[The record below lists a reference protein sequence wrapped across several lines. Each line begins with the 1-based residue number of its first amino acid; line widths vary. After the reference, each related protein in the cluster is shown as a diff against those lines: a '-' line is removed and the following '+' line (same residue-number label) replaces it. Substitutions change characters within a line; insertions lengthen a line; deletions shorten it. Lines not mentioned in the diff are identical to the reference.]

1 MSEKPS
7 KSVPG
12 IVGRG
17 LIMGIAEVVPGVSGG
32 TIAFVTGIYEDLVNS
47 LARFGPASVVMLG
60 EPKQFWAHH
69 NLRFLLS
76 LAAGMALGVVTFARL
91 MHYLLANFEP
101 AVWGF
106 FCGVILMSVFIIGRV
121 RARGALLVWG
131 PLGFIAGISLL
142 FLPVGP
148 SQTGL
153 LQVFAGGAVAVC
165 AWLLPAVSGSYVLL
179 ALGLY
184 ESIIGAIA
192 GFDLTTLGTLALGCA
207 TGIILFA
214 RLLAWLMRHYTE
226 QLLSLLTGFM
236 LGAVAKLW
244 PWQPD
249 AEAGGFVALA
259 TPQQYVDA
267 TGSPDFLP
275 WVVLMALIGGA
286 LLWLMTR
293 VSRS

>member
-7 KSVPG
+7 KSLPG

-47 LARFGPASVVMLG
+47 LARFGPGSVVMLS

-76 LAAGMALGVVTFARL
+76 LAAGMALGIVSFARL

-101 AVWGF
+101 VVWGF
-106 FCGVILMSVFIIGRV
+106 FCGVILMSVFVIGRV
-121 RARGALLVWG
+121 RAADALLVWG
-131 PLGFIAGISLL
+131 PLGFIAGVSLL
-142 FLPVGP
+142 LLPVGT

-153 LQVFAGGAVAVC
+153 FHVFAGGAVAVC

-179 ALGLY
+179 AFGLY

-192 GFDLTTLGTLALGCA
+192 GFDLITLGTLALGCA

-249 AEAGGFVALA
+249 GEADGFAALA

-275 WVVLMALIGGA
+275 WVVLMVLVGGA
-286 LLWLMTR
+286 LLWLLTR
-293 VSRS
+293 VSRC